1 MVSDLRFSLSR
12 NLCHMAQTFFF
23 PYADFSGTF
32 PYEPRKISWLFWNF
46 HDRTE
51 CFFRSLCTYGNGST
65 ALRFYICAFSG
76 SCYGRLCYDL
86 YASLLRIC
94 CSADR
99 GIHFPRCCF
108 KDIGA
113 FRQVVRPSGVLTCLC
128 SDAWKLR
135 TDSIRTGCRTDPWIY
150 RYGIL
155 DLVQSPS
162 AYFQQ
167 SDPGRYAALAC
178 RTDAAKQWKYPVQ
191 CDHQSARHPWNCA
204 PASKIPLHS
213 WHLQQ

>member
-1 MVSDLRFSLSR
+1 MDRFQKQWIRREFNKTNGMIFLYKI
-12 NLCHMAQTFFF
+12 L
-23 PYADFSGTF
+23 FSQLT
-32 PYEPRKISWLFWNF
+32 IW
-46 HDRTE
+46 
-51 CFFRSLCTYGNGST
+51 
-65 ALRFYICAFSG
+65 FYICAFSG

-128 SDAWKLR
+128 PDARKLR
-135 TDSIRTGCRTDPWIY
+135 TDPIRNGCRTHPWLY
-150 RYGIL
+150 CHGIFH
-155 DLVQSPS
+155 LVQSPS
-162 AYFQQ
+162 AYFKQP
-167 SDPGRYAALAC
+167 DPGRYAALAC

-191 CDHQSARHPWNCA
+191 CDH
-204 PASKIPLHS
+204 
-213 WHLQQ
+213 